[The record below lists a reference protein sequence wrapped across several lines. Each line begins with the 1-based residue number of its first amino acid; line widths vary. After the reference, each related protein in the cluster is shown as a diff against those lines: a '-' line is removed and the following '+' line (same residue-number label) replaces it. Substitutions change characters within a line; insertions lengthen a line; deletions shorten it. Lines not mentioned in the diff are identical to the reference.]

1 MNSNDLSRRDFF
13 LRASALGMAAVGG
26 SAILAACGGKEAA
39 TPDVPAAAS
48 DAVAGACN
56 DLTGLTDQEKQMRG
70 ALQYIEVTD
79 IPDKRCDN
87 CQLYIQPEG
96 ASACGACKILK
107 GPVTPGGHCT
117 SWAAMPT

>member
-1 MNSNDLSRRDFF
+1 MV
-13 LRASALGMAAVGG
+13 AVGG
-26 SAILAACGGKEAA
+26 STLLAACGGKEAA

-48 DAVAGACN
+48 DAASDATAGACN

-70 ALQYIEVTD
+70 ALQYVEVTD

-87 CQLYIQPEG
+87 CQLYILPEG